1 MTYKQKYY
9 SCKTWHS
16 KVLVMNLYFRL
27 MNHIKGYFSVRA
39 VAKYFGVSVGLT
51 SENLK
56 LAEKMD
62 YKLRNFKTR
71 KDALYFI
78 RKE

>member
-1 MTYKQKYY
+1 
-9 SCKTWHS
+9 
-16 KVLVMNLYFRL
+16 
-27 MNHIKGYFSVRA
+27 MNHRKGYFSVRA